1 MKILKDHRSSDGGQ
15 RFGTSSPWWRLG
27 WRNLGRHPKRT
38 AITAIGLGIGYFA
51 CVFLVGW
58 TGGIMAEMVENATS
72 LMSGQIEIHDVD
84 YRPERSLYDTIGG
97 RDGTDIDALI
107 DTITDDPAI
116 VAAAPRLY
124 AGGMISGGESTSAG
138 MLMGIDP
145 DLEPQLTRFLDTLVA
160 GRMLVAGANE
170 LLVGDELSRQLGAH
184 VGDEVVLVAPA
195 ADGSMGNDLFVI
207 VGIFQSGM
215 GFLDSTYGVLPLDA
229 LQTLI
234 VMDPGR
240 VHEVSLATTD
250 PWIAEDTAA
259 HLVTALQPLGLDIEV
274 AAWTAL
280 RPEMVE
286 YVALGESFYFVILII
301 VFAIA
306 MFGVA
311 NTMLMGTYE
320 RRREFAVMLALGTSP
335 RHIILT
341 VVYEAVALGGLS
353 LGLGFVVTLPLMIW
367 WHNSPPDLGW
377 LYGEVTLMGALLR
390 PSLRVEYDVAS
401 WGWSAVALLLTALLA
416 AVYPAAKASRVPP
429 ADALSGL

>member
-1 MKILKDHRSSDGGQ
+1 MTDTASS
-15 RFGTSSPWWRLG
+15 RPPWWRIG

-38 AITAIGLGIGYFA
+38 GITAVGLGIGYFA

-58 TGGIMAEMVENATS
+58 TSGIMAEMVENATG
-72 LMSGQIEIHDVD
+72 LVSGQIEIHDVD

-97 RDGTDIDALI
+97 RDGADIEAVLA
-107 DTITDDPAI
+107 TVHADPAV

-145 DLEPQLTRFLDTLVA
+145 RREPELTRFLDGLVE
-160 GRMLVAGANE
+160 GRALQAGANE
-170 LLVGDELSRQLGAH
+170 LLVGDELARQIGVS
-184 VGDEVVLVAPA
+184 VGEEVVLVAPG
-195 ADGSMGNDLFVI
+195 ADGSMGNDLFEV
-207 VGIFQSGM
+207 VGIFRTGM
-215 GFLDSTYGVLPLDA
+215 TFLDSTYGVLPIDA

-234 VMDPGR
+234 YMDPAR
-240 VHEVSLATTD
+240 IHEISVATAD
-250 PWIAEDTAA
+250 PWIASDTATRLA
-259 HLVTALQPLGLDIEV
+259 SALEPFGLEIEV
-274 AAWTAL
+274 APWTEL

-320 RRREFAVMLALGTSP
+320 RRREFAVMLALGTGP
-335 RHIILT
+335 RHIVLT
-341 VVYEAVALGGLS
+341 VLYEALALGALS
-353 LGLGFVVTLPLMIW
+353 LALGFAITLPLMVW
-367 WHNSPPDLGW
+367 WHTAPPDLGW

-401 WGWSAVALLLTALLA
+401 WVWSGVALLLTAVLA
-416 AVYPAAKASRVPP
+416 ALYPAAKASRVPP